1 MLRKLFMQTLGNPQL
16 KLPGIFFH
24 IIWLANLNSLFKCSF
39 QPCFF
44 SIYCISC
51 SRFQRFSAGNTTG
64 KFRIRCNITA
74 FLRIGNNFQPVWK
87 SEIFN

>member
-24 IIWLANLNSLFKCSF
+24 IIWLANLNSLFKSSF

-44 SIYCISC
+44 CVDCIGC
-51 SRFQRFSAGNTTG
+51 SSFQRFATSNTTG
-64 KFRIRCNITA
+64 KIRIRCNIA
-74 FLRIGNNFQPVWK
+74 ALLRIRNNFQPVRK